1 MKFIISKALYGFI
14 SMLFI
19 PTVSFAAVI
28 SSEDDTTKLKS
39 WKLSQKGFELQIV
52 QRLPDQTRGFFL
64 ARGFNSSQA
73 NDIATQC
80 IMQTIVKNTS
90 KQKHDIIS
98 VKLRDWRVK
107 TENQKKGIKL
117 KEDWAEQW
125 TNLPKEE
132 LAVKASA
139 KIAFRWATFPSEQQF
154 DVKGDYNW
162 GMISFGL
169 KPGKLFDLYVVW
181 HMDENTYSE
190 WIKGIE
196 CPADK

>member
-1 MKFIISKALYGFI
+1 MAE
-14 SMLFI
+14 
-19 PTVSFAAVI
+19 VS
-28 SSEDDTTKLKS
+28 SSENETTALKS
-39 WKLSQKGFELQIV
+39 WKLSEKGFELQIV

-64 ARGFNSSQA
+64 ARGFNKSQA

-90 KQKHDIIS
+90 KQEEAIIS
-98 VKLRDWRVK
+98 VKLREWRVK
-107 TENQKKGIKL
+107 TAAQVRGVKL

-125 TNLPKEE
+125 SNLAKGET
-132 LAVKASA
+132 AVKPSA

-169 KPGKLFDLYVVW
+169 KPGANFDLQVFWQVG
-181 HMDENTYSE
+181 EKRFSQ
-190 WIKGIE
+190 WIRGID
-196 CPADK
+196 CPEDK